1 MPPAIRLRGRFW
13 RMLAPKWAHAPLSGE
28 GAAKRG
34 GRFNPPGM
42 NALYMSGD
50 FVTAIAEYEQDLGI
64 RPGTLCAYQVDL
76 AGIVDLCDPA
86 TRSAGAETTD
96 LGCPW
101 KHIALVLRQRP
112 PTWELATRLAEDGAA
127 GLRVPSTR
135 AAAGINLVLWRWN
148 DSAERRVDVLD
159 PLHDLPHDQK
169 SARLNRL

>member
-1 MPPAIRLRGRFW
+1 MPPAVRLRGRLW

-34 GRFNPPGM
+34 GRFNPPGIA
-42 NALYMSGD
+42 ALYMSGD

-86 TRSAGAETTD
+86 TRLAARVETTD
-96 LGCPW
+96 LACAW

-112 PTWELATRLAEDGAA
+112 PTWTRHPPGRGRRSGTSGPVDARRRRHQPRPLA
-127 GLRVPSTR
+127 V
-135 AAAGINLVLWRWN
+135 
-148 DSAERRVDVLD
+148 ER
-159 PLHDLPHDQK
+159 
-169 SARLNRL
+169 